1 MKMIYFLV
9 NKIEILGNIFINIII
24 NIGEAGI
31 LLTDVLFANILNKK
45 NYKYFIR
52 NIYFIGVL
60 SLGIIILSAFFIGMV
75 VGFQGYYI
83 LKDFGKEEIIGQMST
98 LIIIRE
104 LAPVISA
111 LLFTGRTG
119 TSLTTEICLMKNT
132 DQLSSIDMMGIDS
145 IKKIIT
151 PRFWAGMLSMFILS
165 IVFIV
170 IAVFGCYFSTV
181 FLLEID
187 TNVFWINIKENI
199 DFKLDVINSLIKSI
213 IFSFII
219 VWISIYQGIKSKS
232 TMESIALS
240 TTNTVVYS
248 SFVIL
253 SLNYFLTSIMF

>member
-132 DQLSSIDMMGIDS
+132 DQFD
-145 IKKIIT
+145 
-151 PRFWAGMLSMFILS
+151 
-165 IVFIV
+165 
-170 IAVFGCYFSTV
+170 FST
-181 FLLEID
+181 
-187 TNVFWINIKENI
+187 
-199 DFKLDVINSLIKSI
+199 
-213 IFSFII
+213 
-219 VWISIYQGIKSKS
+219 
-232 TMESIALS
+232 
-240 TTNTVVYS
+240 
-248 SFVIL
+248 FV
-253 SLNYFLTSIMF
+253 LN